1 MPQVNGFNMTA
12 IEQVAAARVAA
23 QATGV
28 VARMTAQQQISAAS
42 SAALTLLVT
51 CMLARTTRMLEL
63 VIRASCLAIP
73 VTRPPIICLWLT
85 PWPHASARLSP
96 RCAKSGEY
104 LWLRPDGETQV
115 TLEYPQHPDGSVELK
130 KIYTV
135 VISTQLAEPLKAKR
149 TKGCTVIR
157 ILR

>member
-1 MPQVNGFNMTA
+1 MWT
-12 IEQVAAARVAA
+12 EW
-23 QATGV
+23 
-28 VARMTAQQQISAAS
+28 AS
-42 SAALTLLVT
+42 SEAPAFDKPSKT
-51 CMLARTTRMLEL
+51 AP
-63 VIRASCLAIP
+63 P

-96 RCAKSGEY
+96 RCAKSGEF

-130 KIYTV
+130 RFYTV
-135 VISTQLAEPLKAKR
+135 VISTQLAEPLEAKR
-149 TKGCTVIR
+149 TKGCTVMR